1 VHQQVVD
8 PDAYY
13 DETATLDADPV
24 REGLDEYTHAASGR
38 SFVRY
43 SAPVRAGD
51 ESVIGRIYVVREVT
65 AEREA
70 DRLKE
75 EFVALVSHELRTPLT
90 AIRGYLELLGET
102 EGLDEEQQ
110 HFLSVVERNS
120 ARLLRLVGD
129 LLFVAQAE
137 RGGFTLERAPLDLS
151 AVARDSAQT
160 ARPAADAAGVEL
172 DVTADASIP
181 FVGDAA
187 RLGQLVDNLVSNAIK
202 FTPAGGKVAVRTSA
216 DPRRAVVEV
225 CDTGSGISPE
235 EQRHLFTRFF
245 RTRRARADAVP
256 GTGLGLAIAMT
267 IAQAHGGTIE
277 VDSRPDAG
285 TTFRVVLPLAALKAV
300 A

>member
-1 VHQQVVD
+1 VFGLPPGVTEAERARAVHDQVVD
-8 PDAYY
+8 PDDY
-13 DETATLDADPV
+13 EEATVALRDDPT
-24 REGLDEYTHAASGR
+24 REAVDQYTHAASGR

-43 SAPVRAGD
+43 SAPVTSDDGR
-51 ESVIGRIYVVREVT
+51 VLGRIFVLREVT
-65 AEREA
+65 AEGEA
-70 DRLKE
+70 GRLKE

-90 AIRGYLELLGET
+90 AIRGYLELLSET
-102 EGLDEEQQ
+102 EGLDDEQR

-172 DVTADASIP
+172 KVDADASIA

-202 FTPAGGKVAVRTSA
+202 FTPAGGSVAVRTSA
-216 DPRRAVVEV
+216 ERGRAVLEV
-225 CDTGSGISPE
+225 CDTGAGISPD

-256 GTGLGLAIAMT
+256 GTGLGLAI
-267 IAQAHGGTIE
+267 
-277 VDSRPDAG
+277 
-285 TTFRVVLPLAALKAV
+285 
-300 A
+300 